1 MLKDKIKS
9 LSFLKK
15 KILKLKKKG
24 KRIVFTNGCFDL
36 LHYGHAKYLEDAKAK
51 GDILIVGVNSDSSVR
66 KIKGS
71 LRPIVKEGYR
81 LKLVAALESVDF
93 VLKFNEE
100 TPLNIIKK
108 IRPDIL
114 VKGSDWSK
122 EKIVGGD
129 FVLNRGGRVLRVK
142 LCKGLST
149 TNLINKIV
157 KTKVR

>member
-1 MLKDKIKS
+1 M
-9 LSFLKK
+9 
-15 KILKLKKKG
+15 
-24 KRIVFTNGCFDL
+24 
-36 LHYGHAKYLEDAKAK
+36 
-51 GDILIVGVNSDSSVR
+51 
-66 KIKGS
+66 
-71 LRPIVKEGYR
+71 RPIVKEGYR